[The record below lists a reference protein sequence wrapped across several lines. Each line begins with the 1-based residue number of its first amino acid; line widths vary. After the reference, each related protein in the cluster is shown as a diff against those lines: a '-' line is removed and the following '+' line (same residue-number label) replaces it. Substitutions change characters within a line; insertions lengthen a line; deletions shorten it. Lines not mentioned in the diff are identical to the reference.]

1 MKTRRS
7 QNLISAALVSA
18 LVFTATIAQAQDPL
32 PSWNDG
38 PAKKAITDLVAKVTK
53 EGSPDFV
60 PPEERIATFD
70 NDGTLWCE
78 KPMPIQLFFP
88 LDRVKE
94 LAPQHPE
101 WKTKEPFA
109 SLLKGDVKAAM
120 AGGEH
125 ALLEIVMA
133 THTGMTVGEFEKMV
147 QDWIATA
154 KHPKFKQPFT
164 KMVYQPMVE
173 LLAYLRANGFKT
185 FIVSGGGI
193 EFMR

>member
-1 MKTRRS
+1 MTRG
-7 QNLISAALVSA
+7 II
-18 LVFTATIAQAQDPL
+18 FTAVAIGAVLLGSGASLQGQGDPL
-32 PSWNDG
+32 PSWNDTA
-38 PAKKAITDLVAKVTK
+38 PKKAIVAFVEKVTK

-78 KPMPIQLFFP
+78 KPMPIQLFFA
-88 LDRVKE
+88 LDRVKA

-101 WKTKEPFA
+101 WKDKEPFA

-133 THTGMTVGEFEKMV
+133 THTGMTVGEVEK
-147 QDWIATA
+147 
-154 KHPKFKQPFT
+154 
-164 KMVYQPMVE
+164 
-173 LLAYLRANGFKT
+173 
-185 FIVSGGGI
+185 
-193 EFMR
+193 